1 MSIRKLFDGQTPY
14 KVFSETKENIRKDVE
29 SLANVSETIKQKNEF
44 IPIVDFSDPA
54 NFARY
59 GSAESY
65 YNDAITR
72 IYENYPYDGSSKE
85 RQEFLNESTYLDLWL
100 LENKYPRTNG
110 HITISAEGWGS
121 LSTAPDAATAYYGNP
136 TTKEYIN
143 FFGGPNESP
152 ERQSNDRTIPTFDTS
167 NKYDTDIY
175 SDQGFTG
182 TGTRESNLKTNF
194 DNGVTVEFW
203 LKKDSFNASNTEKEV
218 IFDLWNGLDAADSS
232 YGRVLLQLEDGIND
246 NFTLSIQSGSSSP
259 YDETHFGT
267 TLTPTDLQTFSHY
280 AFRMYN
286 EDSLLKVDFYKDG
299 SLLESKTS
307 SIINEITGAL
317 QANLGALTSP
327 ARVGASSYADVG
339 WGKLSGSLD
348 EFRFWKTKRSSEDIG
363 RYWFTQI
370 YGGTNTDISNTD
382 LGVYFKF
389 NEGITGDETLDSTVL
404 DYSGRITNG
413 SWTGYNSSSRSTQS
427 AMVLAGAAS
436 SEFKDPI
443 IYTEHPEVESLIS
456 EMQLSGS
463 NYDFQNY
470 TSLYNSYPTWIIEE
484 DETTGGDLKRLSQ
497 VMSSFLDTLYLQ
509 IDQINKIKN
518 VDYLETEYKNAPFN
532 NKLLTGVGFVAPE
545 IFGNASLLNQIF
557 DRSEN
562 KNFEESLFEI
572 KNTIYKNIYNNI
584 NSIYKSKGT
593 NRAFRNLIRCYGVD
607 EDLININAYASNITY
622 DLKED
627 KTYSSAKKN
636 FIDFYRN
643 DGFYGTIYQQT
654 SSANPLSTSYI
665 SASQGTDE
673 DSTSFTLEAEF
684 ILPTKRRRSDYDY
697 YSTPFLTSSLFEFHS
712 ADPTT
717 PTDFTWPASDYD
729 IQAYTVMPQTNG
741 NDSDAYFLITS
752 SYYGFELTSPLIR
765 DMYKNK
771 KWNISLSVSPARE
784 GADLVSGSTGDHVI
798 NFYAVNA
805 YSDVIQQEVSLQTEI
820 AVDGEKLL
828 NNPKRIYA
836 GAHRQNFT
844 GSTVHGS
851 DVRLSAVRYWTSELS
866 QEVIKSH
873 AENTDN
879 YGSRNPLRNVSNFVT
894 SIGNV
899 EIPQIET
906 LALHWRFD
914 QITETDNGSGVPT
927 TPDAGFNI
935 VDFSSGS
942 LSKQQNYGWMGQ
954 VIGTPHTGRGDFF
967 YPNDTKIVNVEFVP
981 TAKQIN
987 PEVVSADNTVKVF
1000 NIEDDQVFTKRT
1012 RPSTF
1017 MFMAEKSMYAAV
1029 TSEILN
1035 YFASILDFNH
1045 LIGDPVNKY
1054 RQEYKSLGK
1063 LRELFFAKVQNE
1075 PDVERYIEYYKW
1087 IDDSLGQMLMELF
1100 PASADKQDGIRNVIE
1115 SHILERN
1122 KYWNK
1127 YPAVDLKQQDP
1138 EAGIRGIHELTYD
1151 WERGHHPVSGNEN
1164 ESCFWWKERAERDQA
1179 PLATG
1184 DSGLDAD
1191 KQQILSTTL
1200 SVLNRKYSTPVRYSV
1215 KRQSI
1220 ISSGLDKV
1228 NNIRE
1233 NVKKS
1238 VKFGESDGII
1248 VKESDIKDSKDCIDD
1263 SGLNLKRK
1271 IAFKAENQLD
1281 SDDYMTGKGNY
1292 LMPFTA
1298 FSSSVQSGYQDL
1310 VNTSLKEGFGIT
1322 NLHIDSYID
1331 NDVPL
1336 QGIFTNKFVG
1346 GNQHR
1351 HVKVNEGSDNQT
1363 NRPESWSMEFQ
1374 ASPNAIKF
1382 IHQPVTSPRAT
1393 LYRDMV
1399 AKRSLNIKNIKTN
1412 TATHG
1417 IGNYSDEYEIVQTVG
1432 RTTNNSAFVKA
1443 GGFSPDVIPSTYVA
1457 GMDDYTKPDR
1467 GRSSHVFVNRFSS
1480 PGDPNTMGDSDG
1492 GPGLD
1497 VEAAEYSPYNA
1508 INYRNWSVREPLV
1521 WLYASHINQFG
1532 FYSDTFGKGNG
1543 PSSVTSADY
1552 SGTASVYQVNRNPIR
1567 QMKDSGSTTVTASVY
1582 DNYYVQHP
1590 IPRTDIQ
1597 YTWITASA
1605 LSYDTFGYLPYDG
1618 EGDLVTF
1625 SSASDFVSIYPFSPS
1640 TDKYFGDDKENPS
1653 GPSVAPIFLPTV
1665 YNGLNYN
1672 VREPLEYLNSFIG
1685 YSKADSDIRSYLNDG
1700 PGGLLV
1706 GTVLTGEPGLLNGT
1720 MLKRNGPYQHPSW
1733 KQTRGNENPLVRK
1746 WNYSNLT
1753 AYNKSDNTFRIR
1765 RDPPVISKYKPLHY
1779 NLQIATP
1786 TPKGGPDGLSIPSFE
1801 NLEIASTFGNDIT
1814 LFANRQ
1820 VSNDLNIDNQNDSYK
1835 QNQSAYAKITQL
1847 YSDGALDNEFNPVQ
1861 GFNYFSYAEQIY
1873 PAAINMYSKRNRERV
1888 GYKNTFWKDS
1898 RVARSELG
1906 EEKFGGT
1913 NSQGY
1918 NVSQSAWALDAA
1930 EEFGTGLSTHIALSA
1945 SLGKAGELQN
1955 DYTIAFDLV
1964 GGAPGTPTAGNL
1976 KPGPIYSRKHTM
1988 GSLFSAV
1995 SPTGPE
2001 SLRTEVN
2008 TSNFA
2013 MADELNAASWPGTT
2027 TFNDLGHVSIFGG
2040 NAKFEAHEQAGFVK
2054 DDAFVS
2060 SSSKPFYDKYD
2071 LYVQNMRLKNKDMSL
2086 VPEFRISDHVTK
2098 YIDSTN
2104 GFLTPNTASFSIFGI
2119 NENNTETVSYVLNS
2133 GAPANYEIQ
2142 TSENTPQNSGDNE
2155 FYRIYSFSDF
2165 MENFEFVDN
2174 DHNKF
2179 ETNKDIT
2186 LTCKALKKFIAYD
2199 GFYPAERTLD
2209 IASKFSEGY
2218 KDYITGSTYS
2228 KAIPGTT
2235 IDTSS
2240 YDMDTIKVR
2249 PVMQP
2254 LFSPGILF
2262 NTIKS
2267 GIAVDY
2273 PLCTEEYETVRYF
2286 DNSGN
2291 SSATTPPGG
2300 LNDYSDYYAIGSFDT
2315 SDGKIPSR
2323 LPFEALLS
2331 PGKHLESLELYDCEP
2346 HPSASLSIRS
2356 GLEGTADD
2364 KDYTLMIDNF
2374 LGEIPKFFLQ
2384 NSELTSLKSA
2394 DQSSDF
2400 IFEQNK
2406 FYGMRVKM
2414 RKSLNKSPQNLATPI
2429 PLPQIYISASGS
2441 NATDIDPNEQGIY
2454 ETMTM
2459 YSRPSAFGPPL
2470 ASGISFD
2477 GSYVVGTPSPISLTS
2492 DSLNGYYLAYTP
2504 PYYDGE
2510 AWADIVFTP
2519 TESRKYELA
2528 EIIAQSSVKY
2538 WRVDKPVGTVFNN
2551 LWPSAESPTP
2561 SDYPMNVENVN
2572 DNAMQLNSSINL
2584 FNLEFV
2590 EGNKATEKTPRW
2602 VIQTKFETPMFNFAD
2617 QTKDPR
2623 NFSNI
2628 TTPDTSSSPWLGY
2641 GGKTTTPLG
2650 MWHQFGLI
2658 PEKDQGI
2665 FLEVSEIS
2673 PKWLQNRA
2681 GQADTTTFY
2690 NGGDVE
2696 DLSAAVGFGTQSEK
2710 LGSLNESKTVFEAVV
2725 AVPFVEV
2732 NEISKTK
2739 NMIIKPNQT
2748 NRNFFELPIVE
2759 DYSQI
2764 IAEIVATEDSS
2775 RISELFPET
2784 SDKSIIQ
2791 MSKNIKDKYVFP
2803 PQFDFFRNAKSK
2815 PVAMYIFEFEHTF
2828 DRDDLSYIWQ
2838 NIAPKVG
2845 NQFEEAEAT
2854 ITHPLLTKDNL
2865 MEDLKDK
2872 VKWMVFKVKQ
2882 RAETRYLSNVVG
2894 SKPTRTPLYSYNW
2907 PYDYFSLIEFA
2918 KIDSTVSY
2926 GELINEA
2933 STYSTKSSTGLTTP
2947 FGPDI
2952 STTNSTPSADAQK
2965 EIRNA
2970 ETIVKAERDINKKD
2984 IKR

>member
-1 MSIRKLFDGQTPY
+1 
-14 KVFSETKENIRKDVE
+14 
-29 SLANVSETIKQKNEF
+29 
-44 IPIVDFSDPA
+44 
-54 NFARY
+54 
-59 GSAESY
+59 
-65 YNDAITR
+65 
-72 IYENYPYDGSSKE
+72 
-85 RQEFLNESTYLDLWL
+85 
-100 LENKYPRTNG
+100 
-110 HITISAEGWGS
+110 
-121 LSTAPDAATAYYGNP
+121 
-136 TTKEYIN
+136 
-143 FFGGPNESP
+143 
-152 ERQSNDRTIPTFDTS
+152 
-167 NKYDTDIY
+167 
-175 SDQGFTG
+175 
-182 TGTRESNLKTNF
+182 
-194 DNGVTVEFW
+194 
-203 LKKDSFNASNTEKEV
+203 
-218 IFDLWNGLDAADSS
+218 
-232 YGRVLLQLEDGIND
+232 
-246 NFTLSIQSGSSSP
+246 
-259 YDETHFGT
+259 
-267 TLTPTDLQTFSHY
+267 
-280 AFRMYN
+280 
-286 EDSLLKVDFYKDG
+286 
-299 SLLESKTS
+299 
-307 SIINEITGAL
+307 
-317 QANLGALTSP
+317 
-327 ARVGASSYADVG
+327 
-339 WGKLSGSLD
+339 
-348 EFRFWKTKRSSEDIG
+348 
-363 RYWFTQI
+363 
-370 YGGTNTDISNTD
+370 
-382 LGVYFKF
+382 
-389 NEGITGDETLDSTVL
+389 
-404 DYSGRITNG
+404 
-413 SWTGYNSSSRSTQS
+413 
-427 AMVLAGAAS
+427 
-436 SEFKDPI
+436 
-443 IYTEHPEVESLIS
+443 
-456 EMQLSGS
+456 
-463 NYDFQNY
+463 
-470 TSLYNSYPTWIIEE
+470 
-484 DETTGGDLKRLSQ
+484 
-497 VMSSFLDTLYLQ
+497 
-509 IDQINKIKN
+509 
-518 VDYLETEYKNAPFN
+518 
-532 NKLLTGVGFVAPE
+532 
-545 IFGNASLLNQIF
+545 
-557 DRSEN
+557 
-562 KNFEESLFEI
+562 
-572 KNTIYKNIYNNI
+572 
-584 NSIYKSKGT
+584 
-593 NRAFRNLIRCYGVD
+593 
-607 EDLININAYASNITY
+607 
-622 DLKED
+622 
-627 KTYSSAKKN
+627 
-636 FIDFYRN
+636 
-643 DGFYGTIYQQT
+643 
-654 SSANPLSTSYI
+654 
-665 SASQGTDE
+665 
-673 DSTSFTLEAEF
+673 
-684 ILPTKRRRSDYDY
+684 
-697 YSTPFLTSSLFEFHS
+697 
-712 ADPTT
+712 
-717 PTDFTWPASDYD
+717 
-729 IQAYTVMPQTNG
+729 
-741 NDSDAYFLITS
+741 
-752 SYYGFELTSPLIR
+752 
-765 DMYKNK
+765 
-771 KWNISLSVSPARE
+771 VSPARE

-851 DVRLSAVRYWTSELS
+851 DVRLSAVRYWTSELP

-935 VDFSSGS
+935 TDFSSGS

-1045 LIGDPVNKY
+1045 LIGDPVNRY

-1127 YPAVDLKQQDP
+1127 YPTVDLKQQDP

-1184 DSGLDAD
+1184 DAGLDAD

-1310 VNTSLKEGFGIT
+1310 VNTNLKEGFGIT

-1363 NRPESWSMEFQ
+1363 NRPEAWSMEFQ

-1417 IGNYSDEYEIVQTVG
+1417 IGNYSDEYEIVQTAG

-1521 WLYASHINQFG
+1521 WLYASHVNQFG

-1625 SSASDFVSIYPFSPS
+1625 SSASDFVSYRAGVNVFGVDVKHIPALAEEAYP
-1640 TDKYFGDDKENPS
+1640 TTY
-1653 GPSVAPIFLPTV
+1653 V
-1665 YNGLNYN
+1665 GLNFN
-1672 VREPLEYLNSFIG
+1672 TREPLEYKKSFIG
-1685 YSKADSDIRSYLNDG
+1685 VSGENIDVVSYVNDDLIASAATPVHGTSPVLNS
-1700 PGGLLV
+1700 
-1706 GTVLTGEPGLLNGT
+1706 VL
-1720 MLKRNGPYQHPSW
+1720 LKRNGPYQHPSW

-1746 WNYSNLT
+1746 WNSSNIT
-1753 AYNKSDNTFRIR
+1753 AYNKADGTFEFRN
-1765 RDPPVISKYKPLHY
+1765 DPPVISKYKPLHY

-1786 TPKGGPDGLSIPSFE
+1786 NPKGGPDGLSIPSFE

-1820 VSNDLNIDNQNDSYK
+1820 VSNDLNIDNQNESYK

-1888 GYKNTFWKDS
+1888 GYKNAFWKDS

-1955 DYTIAFDLV
+1955 DYTIAFDLI
-1964 GGAPGTPTAGNL
+1964 GGAPGTPTAGDL

-1988 GSLFSAV
+1988 GSIYSTV
-1995 SPTGPE
+1995 SPTGPQ
-2001 SLRTEVN
+2001 SLREAVN
-2008 TSNFA
+2008 SSTFV
-2013 MADELNAASWPGTT
+2013 MDPEELSGTGWPTIS

-2054 DDAFVS
+2054 DGVFVS
-2060 SSSKPFYDKYD
+2060 SPSKPFYDKYD

-2086 VPEFRISDHVTK
+2086 VPEFKISDHVEK
-2098 YIDSTN
+2098 YLEDTN
-2104 GFLTPNTASFSIFGI
+2104 DFLAENVSSFSIFGV
-2119 NENNTETVSYVLNS
+2119 NQNNTEVVTYTDSESGNVLT
-2133 GAPANYEIQ
+2133 YDIQ
-2142 TSENTPQNSGDNE
+2142 TSENTPQNSSQSS

-2165 MENFEFVDN
+2165 MENFDFVDN

-2209 IASKFSEGY
+2209 IAKQFKEGY
-2218 KDYITGSTYS
+2218 SSFVTASTYP
-2228 KAIPGTT
+2228 KVIADTT

-2240 YDMDTIKVR
+2240 YDMDNVKMR

-2254 LFSPGILF
+2254 LFSPGILY

-2273 PLCTEEYETVRYF
+2273 PIYTEQYSTTRYF
-2286 DNSGN
+2286 D
-2291 SSATTPPGG
+2291 SALPLTAPSAPE
-2300 LNDYSDYYAIGSFDT
+2300 DYSDYYAIGT
-2315 SDGKIPSR
+2315 SSGGGVLDSLR
-2323 LPFEALLS
+2323 VPFEALLN
-2331 PGKHLESLELYDCEP
+2331 PAQHLRSYSIYDSEP
-2346 HPSASLSIRS
+2346 HPSASLSIYS
-2356 GLEGTADD
+2356 SLNGLAEDD
-2364 KDYTLMIDNF
+2364 SYSLMIDNF
-2374 LGEIPKFFLQ
+2374 LGEVPKFFLS
-2384 NSELTSLKSA
+2384 NSELTSIKSK
-2394 DQSSDF
+2394 DESSDF
-2400 IFEQNK
+2400 IFQSGS
-2406 FYGMRVKM
+2406 FYGMRVKI
-2414 RKSLNKSPQNLATPI
+2414 RKSLNKNPNAENVD
-2429 PLPQIYISASGS
+2429 LPQIWTRTAADGGPAI
-2441 NATDIDPNEQGIY
+2441 IPNTQGIY
-2454 ETMTM
+2454 ETITM

-2470 ASGISFD
+2470 AGGNSFN
-2477 GSYVVGTPSPISLTS
+2477 GSYTPGTPASIPS
-2492 DSLNGYYLAYTP
+2492 DALNGYYTSYTP

-2510 AWADIVFTP
+2510 AWADIMFVP
-2519 TESRKYELA
+2519 TESRKYGLD
-2528 EIIAQSSVKY
+2528 EIIAQSNVKY
-2538 WRVDKPVGTVFNN
+2538 WRVDSPLFSFY
-2551 LWPSAESPTP
+2551 WPSPNSPSGDFP
-2561 SDYPMNVENVN
+2561 MDSDHIN
-2572 DNAMQLNSSINL
+2572 DHCVQVSSSLNL

-2590 EGNKATEKTPRW
+2590 EGNKTTEESPRW
-2602 VIQTKFETPMFNFAD
+2602 VIQTKFETPILNFGD
-2617 QTKDPR
+2617 QTKNPYT
-2623 NFSNI
+2623 FANI
-2628 TTPDTSSSPWLGY
+2628 TTPTTSSDPWLGY
-2641 GGKTTTPLG
+2641 GGKTTTPVG
-2650 MWHQFGLI
+2650 MWHQFGMI

-2665 FLEVSEIS
+2665 YMEVDAIDSS
-2673 PKWLQNRA
+2673 WLSTRA
-2681 GQADTTTFY
+2681 AIDSDKRAFY
-2690 NGGDVE
+2690 NTGSVE
-2696 DLSAAVGFGTQSEK
+2696 SLADAVGFGTQSEK

-2748 NRNFFELPIVE
+2748 NRNFFELPVPE
-2759 DYSQI
+2759 
-2764 IAEIVATEDSS
+2764 
-2775 RISELFPET
+2775 ISETTNIFEVDVSVLFPG
-2784 SDKSIIQ
+2784 
-2791 MSKNIKDKYVFP
+2791 MSEDVLKMARNIRDKYIFP
-2803 PQFDFFRNAKSK
+2803 PQFDFFRNAKAK